1 MSLVQMSGKSFT
13 YIINK
18 SGRSTLPCGKCHFV
32 SFISLTV
39 TFVQDYNSQTS
50 EKKYFEFQKSSFLK
64 LPSTSTN

>member
-32 SFISLTV
+32 CHSFPLLSLLFRITIHKLLKR
-39 TFVQDYNSQTS
+39 SI
-50 EKKYFEFQKSSFLK
+50 SSFRNLV
-64 LPSTSTN
+64 S